1 MTMIQLDRS
10 FDNSPWATV
19 PERFGDRGANRKRLS
34 SGSHRV
40 LELEDTIARV
50 LERSEV
56 IGLTRIAD
64 LTDLD
69 VLGIPNYAT
78 ICPEL
83 NQPASPGGISV
94 MSGKGLTRAH
104 ALASALME
112 AVERHAGLQD
122 RRPTIRGSWAQLSR
136 HHNVLHP
143 TSYVVPE
150 SFRIGDDDPLDW
162 VAARSLFRQDTVLVP
177 ACTVFVPYEPTT
189 PTIAHRPSSS
199 NGLASGNTVEEATL
213 HAIYELIERD
223 AESFAVQTRQVRDV
237 DLSQV
242 PWPEVREL
250 AARFEEAGLNLRVKD
265 ITGPIPVPTFLATA
279 LDPSLPATM
288 YANGGKGTHLDPRVA
303 MTRAICE
310 VAQSRVVG
318 MSGIREDMVAK
329 RGNMAATTV
338 EALVA
343 EYPEW
348 YGPAE
353 ETLDLST
360 IEDRSTANTVDD
372 LKVVLEDLARV
383 GIPDVAV
390 VDLTRPEAGIPVAR
404 ACVPLM
410 EFEGKGNWMGPR
422 LSRALG
428 ELGRDGDGAPAARL
442 GASTGVTVGTT
453 DALSAN
459 GSSPNGS
466 SPSGSSP
473 NGHLAPAVERRAGP
487 RIRVFLG
494 PSLPVEEARGILD
507 ADYRPPIRDGDVEAA
522 LADGVEVIG
531 IIDAAFIQGYTA
543 TPTQLLEALRSGV
556 VIFGAASAGALRAV
570 ELDRY
575 GLRGVGEIYHL
586 YRSGFDAE
594 DELAV
599 AFDPDSG
606 RSLTEAM
613 INVRSV
619 CAGARDEGIIGD
631 ADHDRLVEAA
641 KGVYFA
647 HRTYPAIGRAATS
660 VDPEVRD
667 RFVAWAQKHRG
678 RLNRKAADARACLAE
693 IAAYAEAVA
702 AR

>member
-10 FDNSPWATV
+10 VDNSPWATV
-19 PERFGDRGANRKRLS
+19 PERFGDRAANRKRLS
-34 SGSHRV
+34 TGSHRV

-83 NQPASPGGISV
+83 NQPPTPGGISV

-150 SFRIGDDDPLDW
+150 SFRIGDDDQLDW

-177 ACTVFVPYEPTT
+177 ACTVFVPYEPTAA
-189 PTIAHRPSSS
+189 TIADRPSSS
-199 NGLASGNTVEEATL
+199 NGLASGNTIEEATL

-237 DLSQV
+237 DLTQV

-348 YGPAE
+348 YGPCE
-353 ETLDLST
+353 ETVDVST
-360 IEDRSTANTVDD
+360 FEDRSTANSVDD
-372 LKVVLEDLARV
+372 LKVVLEDLTRA

-422 LSRALG
+422 LARALG
-428 ELGRDGDGAPAARL
+428 ELDGDGTGAPAARL
-442 GASTGVTVGTT
+442 GASSGVTVG
-453 DALSAN
+453 AVNGSSN
-459 GSSPNGS
+459 GSSPNGQS
-466 SPSGSSP
+466 TPSVTR
-473 NGHLAPAVERRAGP
+473 HAGP

-494 PSLPVEEARGILD
+494 PSLPVEEAREILD
-507 ADYRPPIRDGDVEAA
+507 ADYRPPIRDGDIEAA
-522 LADGVEVIG
+522 MADGVEVIG

-543 TPTQLLEALRSGV
+543 TPTQILEALRSGV

-619 CAGARDEGIIGD
+619 CAGARDDGIID
-631 ADHDRLVEAA
+631 SDDHDRLVEAA

-647 HRTYPAIGRAATS
+647 HRTYPAIGRAAS
-660 VDPEVRD
+660 EVEPEVRD
-667 RFVAWAQKHRG
+667 RFVAWALEHRD
-678 RLNRKAADARACLAE
+678 RLNRKAADARACLAQ
-693 IAAYAEAVA
+693 IAAYAAAVA